1 MPLPFPPNLTLR
13 VRLQSRRGFLQAAF
27 ASAAAATAGSVGAHN
42 AAAGGARHEAAA
54 ILFFLAGGP
63 SHIDMYDMK
72 PDAGPELR
80 GPFQPIATRVPGL
93 DVCELMPRH
102 REIADRLAVIR
113 SVTHNLSV
121 HDDATHW
128 IQTGY
133 PLLNARQRG
142 QTHPS
147 QGSAVARL
155 RGARRPGM
163 APYICIPEDYRTH
176 AGFYEGAAYL
186 GPRYLALNAGGDPS
200 LGNYRPPEFTLPAE
214 VTLPRLDDRRRLL
227 GALDRFAQQTEASS
241 AYRDLSD
248 VQRQAVELT
257 IGSAVRE
264 AFDLARETEAT
275 RAAYGKHAYG
285 QGALL
290 ARRLVEAGA
299 SFVVINLYEKD
310 VDWWDDHYTIEKNLR
325 KRLPRYD
332 EALAALISDLTER
345 GLLGQV
351 LVGSFGE
358 FGRAPRIDA
367 NAGRGHWPAAMSA
380 VLAGAGVRGGQIV
393 GATTSDGARPRDR
406 ELKPADL
413 LASIYH
419 ALGIDPGRT
428 LADFSQ
434 RPIPLLPEGEPIR
447 ELF

>member
-1 MPLPFPPNLTLR
+1 MSPWMPGASTLQ
-13 VRLQSRRGFLQAAF
+13 VRMPSRRGFLQASF
-27 ASAAAATAGSVGAHN
+27 
-42 AAAGGARHEAAA
+42 AAAGAAVPGLGSQRQATACAARQETAA

-72 PDAGPELR
+72 PAAAAEIR
-80 GPFQPIATRVPGL
+80 GPFQPIATRQAGL

-102 REIADRLAVIR
+102 AEIADRLAVIR

-147 QGSAVARL
+147 QGSVVAKI
-155 RGARRPGM
+155 RGPLRPGM
-163 APYICIPEDYRTH
+163 APYVCIPEDYRTH

-186 GPRYLALNAGGDPS
+186 GPRNLALNSGGDPS
-200 LGNYRPPEFTLPAE
+200 LGNYRPPEFSLPKE
-214 VTLPRLDDRRRLL
+214 ITLPRLEDRQALRS
-227 GALDRFAQQTEASS
+227 ALDGFARGRET
-241 AYRDLSD
+241 AYRDLD
-248 VQRQAVELT
+248 DIQQQALELT
-257 IGSAVRE
+257 TGSQVRE
-264 AFDLARETEAT
+264 AFDVSRELQST
-275 RAAYGKHAYG
+275 RDAYGNHASG

-325 KRLPRYD
+325 KRLPQYD
-332 EALAALISDLTER
+332 QALAALITDLAER
-345 GLLGQV
+345 GRLGQV
-351 LVGSFGE
+351 LVGAFGE
-358 FGRAPRIDA
+358 FGRAPRIDS
-367 NAGRGHWPAAMSA
+367 NAGRGHWPGAMSA
-380 VLAGAGVRGGQIV
+380 VLAGANVRGGQII
-393 GATTSDGARPRDR
+393 GSTTSDGARPRDR
-406 ELKPADL
+406 ELQPADL

-419 ALGIDPGRT
+419 AIGIDPSRT
-428 LADFSQ
+428 LIDHRG
-434 RPIPLLPEGEPIR
+434 RPVPLLPEGEPIR